1 MSTLFTERNDIS
13 RPAICESCST
23 GIATGNN
30 FYCHR
35 CLDAVY
41 GKSEGEI
48 FSEEICDAARI
59 RVSRWYDADE
69 VLRLSGGKRNTEHRF
84 EGVIAR
90 RLQDILESNL
100 HIQEKA
106 RLVIDVDQIALDL
119 EFAHS
124 YNIVPRAIHAA
135 HIAFGRL
142 LKAQLPPKRVRRQRL
157 SNRVGL
163 SR

>member
-13 RPAICESCST
+13 RPMICESCAV

-35 CLDAVY
+35 CLDSIY

-59 RVSRWYDADE
+59 RIARWYDADE
-69 VLRLSGGKRNTEHRF
+69 VIRLSGGTRTTEHRF

-100 HIQEKA
+100 HVQEKSA
-106 RLVIDVDQIALDL
+106 LIIDVDQIALDL
-119 EFAHS
+119 EFEHS
-124 YNIVPRAIHAA
+124 YNITPRTIHAA
-135 HIAFGRL
+135 HVEFGRL
-142 LKAQLPPKRVRRQRL
+142 LKAELPPRRARRQRL
-157 SNRVGL
+157 SSRVGYL
-163 SR
+163 R